1 MKRFI
6 TYLFHYEDGNKCR
19 NIGFIR
25 TDLRNDV
32 CKMELHIQ
40 NLGRFQG
47 KAQVFLLAKGQ
58 RSQGIELGWIVMTQG
73 KGDGAFSF
81 STKSL
86 MESCYDFLNVCGVGI
101 RFGNQY
107 YAASFWEDEVDDVFL
122 NGKFTI
128 WVKEQTEKEAKET
141 AKAAREVA
149 TCEMTEENTQTQ
161 PCMQREMPVKEEPHE
176 KMIPDSKPAAAQ
188 EESEKE
194 DTPEEFKKEDIQ
206 EEMQKV
212 KEKSSNY
219 RKIDITGIRTL
230 PKRNWYLCNNSFLLH
245 GFFNYHY
252 LIVKEKESEGQKKRY
267 LGVPGYYERQEK
279 VMAMMFG
286 FPEFE
291 TEEGTEPVK
300 EGVFGYWLCLLDT

>member
-6 TYLFHYEDGNKCR
+6 TYLFHYEDGNKCK

-25 TDLRNDV
+25 TDIRNEV

-58 RSQGIELGWIVMTQG
+58 KSEGVELGWIVMTQG

-122 NGKFTI
+122 SGKFTI
-128 WVKEQTEKEAKET
+128 WVKEPAEET
-141 AKAAREVA
+141 TKAAVEVE
-149 TCEMTEENTQTQ
+149 TCEIPKEDEQ
-161 PCMQREMPVKEEPHE
+161 PCMQRETPRNAQPQE
-176 KMIPDSKPAAAQ
+176 KTMPDSAPAASQ
-188 EESEKE
+188 EETKEK
-194 DTPEEFKKEDIQ
+194 DIQ
-206 EEMQKV
+206 
-212 KEKSSNY
+212 KEPEDSGGKSLSF
-219 RKIDITGIRTL
+219 RKIDIQGIRTL

-252 LIVKEKESEGQKKRY
+252 LIVKEKECEGQKKQY

-300 EGVFGYWLCLLDT
+300 EGTFGYWLCLLDT